1 MAAELATTNGRAGP
15 DLAHAGDYTPDKVA
29 LIKRTI
35 CQGASDDELAL
46 FIGQCKRTGLDPF
59 SRQIHAVKRWNGKLG
74 REVMAIQVGI
84 DGFRLIADR
93 TGAYAGNDDPVYD
106 REDGPHPGK
115 ATVTVWKMVA
125 GQRVP
130 FTRSARWAE
139 FVQTDK
145 SGKPNTFWQR
155 MPYLMLAKCAES
167 LALRAAFP
175 QELSGLYTSEEMGG
189 DDDPPADPLARSAA
203 VEQPQPAKP
212 AAPAASAFADLL
224 GRFRVAKSDA
234 DVSAVVGTAESLYK
248 ARRLTDAEWDRLCDE
263 SDRAVERLARESADD
278 GDPANDTH

>member
-1 MAAELATTNGRAGP
+1 MAGELATTNGRAGP

-130 FTRSARWAE
+130 FSRSARWSE

-189 DDDPPADPLARSAA
+189 DDDPPADPRPNNDALLA
-203 VEQPQPAKP
+203 
-212 AAPAASAFADLL
+212 
-224 GRFRVAKSDA
+224 DA
-234 DVSAVVGTAESLYK
+234 DRARHLIAVSRTLDALASVWRSLDPRVQALVVRDKDERKAALTAPP
-248 ARRLTDAEWDRLCDE
+248 R
-263 SDRAVERLARESADD
+263 AREPGEDDPADN
-278 GDPANDTH
+278 GDPTHDTR